1 MSVFFTKSITFAYM
15 KRLFTIL
22 TLALLAPLTALS
34 QPHEE
39 EYAPPVD
46 IPIRLAANFGELRPS
61 HFHSG
66 IDIKTEGICG
76 KSVFAVADG
85 YVSRISI
92 SPGGYGHALYVSHP
106 ALGTT
111 SVYAHMDEFA
121 PEIERYTLEEQYRKR
136 SFAVEL
142 FPPSGKF
149 KVKKGDLIGFSGNTG
164 SSAGPHLHFE
174 IRESRSSTP
183 VNIIKRGHYKI
194 KDNIPP
200 SIVSLS
206 LYGVDTVQGIPVHRR
221 VARYPVFY
229 DGNVHF
235 LEHDTLEVSRAG
247 YFVVETREHK
257 SDVGNIFGLYS
268 LCVTL
273 DGKRIFGYRADRF
286 SFNETRYV
294 NSLIAFD
301 AKGRSRNDFI
311 RTYIAPNNRL
321 SIYER
326 GIGRGIIHPDSL
338 THVAEVE
345 VTVCDDVDNTSRLRF
360 HIRSHAD
367 TTATE
372 SVAEPAT
379 PIHWRYGGIYSDS
392 VVKLAI
398 PPAALY
404 ESLLMTTDHASPLH
418 GLCSPRVTLA
428 DDNTYLHKK
437 ALLSFD
443 CSHLTPEERKHAMIV
458 RIDNGD
464 ISCEGGRLE
473 KERIETHITRL
484 GTFAVA
490 TDTEAPRIV
499 PRLREGAFAKDRI
512 SYRITDNL
520 SGIRWYQLSIDG
532 KWALLEA
539 DPKSSTYFC
548 RLEHAPVTRT
558 GRPHKAVLRVIDG
571 AGNVSTSDNVFRW

>member
-1 MSVFFTKSITFAYM
+1 M
-15 KRLFTIL
+15 
-22 TLALLAPLTALS
+22 
-34 QPHEE
+34 
-39 EYAPPVD
+39 
-46 IPIRLAANFGELRPS
+46 
-61 HFHSG
+61 
-66 IDIKTEGICG
+66 
-76 KSVFAVADG
+76 
-85 YVSRISI
+85 
-92 SPGGYGHALYVSHP
+92 
-106 ALGTT
+106 
-111 SVYAHMDEFA
+111 
-121 PEIERYTLEEQYRKR
+121 
-136 SFAVEL
+136 
-142 FPPSGKF
+142 
-149 KVKKGDLIGFSGNTG
+149 
-164 SSAGPHLHFE
+164 
-174 IRESRSSTP
+174 
-183 VNIIKRGHYKI
+183 
-194 KDNIPP
+194 
-200 SIVSLS
+200 
-206 LYGVDTVQGIPVHRR
+206 
-221 VARYPVFY
+221 
-229 DGNVHF
+229 
-235 LEHDTLEVSRAG
+235 
-247 YFVVETREHK
+247 
-257 SDVGNIFGLYS
+257 
-268 LCVTL
+268 
-273 DGKRIFGYRADRF
+273 
-286 SFNETRYV
+286 
-294 NSLIAFD
+294 
-301 AKGRSRNDFI
+301 
-311 RTYIAPNNRL
+311 
-321 SIYER
+321 
-326 GIGRGIIHPDSL
+326 